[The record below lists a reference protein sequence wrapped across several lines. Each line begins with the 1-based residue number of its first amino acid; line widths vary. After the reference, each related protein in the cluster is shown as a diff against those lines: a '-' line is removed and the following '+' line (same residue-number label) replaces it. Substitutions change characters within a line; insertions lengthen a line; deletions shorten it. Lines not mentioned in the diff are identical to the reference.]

1 MKTITPILVFYF
13 LVLFPTV
20 HLFFSP
26 NKIIYEFWGTLYF
39 ALALL
44 FVLVLKRLSLQQL
57 GFNNTWKALAI
68 GFLLGVFPLISIPLL
83 DIWLIKSGM
92 SQTELLMGADLRNPK
107 EIKFGMSLSRNIFT
121 VTIVTIIDQ
130 IFVVGLVINNLFK
143 KKKIGESIIFGGLL
157 YSLIHLKISLGS
169 LALGMISTGLLRT
182 TGSIITPIMV
192 NLGFAIAGI
201 LIIFNYP
208 RLISILVFLI

>member
-13 LVLFPTV
+13 LFLFPTV

-44 FVLVLKRLSLQQL
+44 FVLVLKRLSFQQL

-107 EIKFGMSLSRNIFT
+107 EIKFGMSLSGNIFT
-121 VTIVTIIDQ
+121 VTIVTLIDQ
-130 IFVVGLVINNLFK
+130 IFVVGLVINNLLK

>member
-130 IFVVGLVINNLFK
+130 IFVVGLVINNLLK
-143 KKKIGESIIFGGLL
+143 KKKIGRSIIFGGLL
-157 YSLIHLKISLGS
+157 YSLIQLEISLGS

>member
-13 LVLFPTV
+13 LVLFPTI

-44 FVLVLKRLSLQQL
+44 FVLVLRRLSLQQL

-107 EIKFGMSLSRNIFT
+107 EIKFGMSLSGNIFT
-121 VTIVTIIDQ
+121 VTIVTLIDQ
-130 IFVVGLVINNLFK
+130 IFVVGLVINNLLK

>member
-13 LVLFPTV
+13 LVLFPTI

-68 GFLLGVFPLISIPLL
+68 GFILGVFPLISVPLL
-83 DIWLIKSGM
+83 DIWLIKSGF
-92 SQTELLMGADLRNPK
+92 SQSELLMGADLRNPK

-130 IFVVGLVINNLFK
+130 IFVVGLVINNLLK

-157 YSLIHLKISLGS
+157 YSLIQLEISLGS
-169 LALGMISTGLLRT
+169 LALGIISTGLLRT

>member
-1 MKTITPILVFYF
+1 MCIRD
-13 LVLFPTV
+13 
-20 HLFFSP
+20 S
-26 NKIIYEFWGTLYF
+26 
-39 ALALL
+39 
-44 FVLVLKRLSLQQL
+44 
-57 GFNNTWKALAI
+57 TWRALAI

-107 EIKFGMSLSRNIFT
+107 EIKFGMSLSGNIFT
-121 VTIVTIIDQ
+121 VTIVTLIDQ
-130 IFVVGLVINNLFK
+130 IFVVGLVINNLLK

>member
-1 MKTITPILVFYF
+1 MKTITPILAFYF

-57 GFNNTWKALAI
+57 GFNNTWRPLAI
-68 GFLLGVFPLISIPLL
+68 GFLLGIFPLISISLL

-130 IFVVGLVINNLFK
+130 IFVVGLVINNLLK
-143 KKKIGESIIFGGLL
+143 KKKIGGSIIFGGLL
-157 YSLIHLKISLGS
+157 YSLIQLEISLGS

>member
-1 MKTITPILVFYF
+1 VKTIIPILAFYF

-26 NKIIYEFWGTLYF
+26 NKIIYELWGTVYF

-44 FVLVLKRLSLQQL
+44 FVLVLKRVSLKQL
-57 GFNNTWKALAI
+57 GFNNTWKVLAI
-68 GFLLGVFPLISIPLL
+68 GFLLGIIPLIILHLL
-83 DIWLIKSGM
+83 DIWLIKSGL
-92 SQTELLMGADLRNPK
+92 SQSELFMGADLRNPK
-107 EIKFGMSLSRNIFT
+107 EIKFGMSLSGNIFT
-121 VTIVTIIDQ
+121 VTIVTFIDQ
-130 IFVVGLVINNLFK
+130 IFVVGLVINNLLK
-143 KKKIGESIIFGGLL
+143 KQKAGESIIFGGLL
-157 YSLIHLKISLGS
+157 YSLIHLKISLSS

-192 NLGFAIAGI
+192 NLGFAIGGI

-208 RLISILVFLI
+208 RLISILVFLM

>member
-13 LVLFPTV
+13 LVLFPTF

-107 EIKFGMSLSRNIFT
+107 EIKFGMSLSGNIFT
-121 VTIVTIIDQ
+121 VTIVTLIDQ
-130 IFVVGLVINNLFK
+130 IFVVGLVINNLLK

-157 YSLIHLKISLGS
+157 YSLIQLEISLGS

>member
-130 IFVVGLVINNLFK
+130 IFVVGLVINNLLK

-157 YSLIHLKISLGS
+157 YSLIQLEISLGS

>member
-121 VTIVTIIDQ
+121 VTIVTLIDQ
-130 IFVVGLVINNLFK
+130 IFVVGLVINNLLK

-157 YSLIHLKISLGS
+157 YSLIQLEISLGS

>member
-57 GFNNTWKALAI
+57 GFNNTWRALAI

-121 VTIVTIIDQ
+121 VTIVTLIDQ
-130 IFVVGLVINNLFK
+130 IFVVGLVINNLLK

-157 YSLIHLKISLGS
+157 YSLIQLEISLGS

>member
-1 MKTITPILVFYF
+1 MGNP
-13 LVLFPTV
+13 LFC
-20 HLFFSP
+20 
-26 NKIIYEFWGTLYF
+26 
-39 ALALL
+39 
-44 FVLVLKRLSLQQL
+44 SLQQL

-130 IFVVGLVINNLFK
+130 IFVVGLVINNLLK

-157 YSLIHLKISLGS
+157 YSLIQLEISLGG

-182 TGSIITPIMV
+182 TGSIITPIMM